1 MPASFSVI
9 ISSLASHQPA
19 AAKQKKMKIAS
30 IINRYIL
37 KEFLAPFAVNVLL
50 FTFILLMAELIQITN
65 WIVNYNINLATV
77 LLMIFYQTPFILI
90 FILPI
95 SVMITVLLT
104 FLRLSNENEILVIKT
119 GGISIYTLLVPV
131 FAFCFIGFV
140 LTVFMSIYGQ
150 PMGRSALRELT
161 RQIVSSN
168 MTIGLKE
175 RTFNDSFGDVVIYV
189 NKIDSKNKLLI
200 DVFIEDKRQHDR
212 VNTVVAPRGKIFTD
226 PQRAVSRLR
235 LYNGTIHQT
244 NLKDKAAH
252 SIHFDRYDISL
263 PMKKSRSKTDTK
275 PKRPKE
281 MSTGDLT
288 RFVNRSNPEDDRYYR
303 ALLELHRR
311 FALPF
316 GCFALGLLAV
326 PLGVQ
331 SKSAKRSF
339 GLFLGLFFYL
349 LYYLLM
355 SVGKIYGET
364 GAYPP
369 VIGMWL
375 PNFVMGGLGLY
386 FLIRTANERSLKFDI
401 IYNRLQQYLLKWF
414 R

>member
-1 MPASFSVI
+1 
-9 ISSLASHQPA
+9 
-19 AAKQKKMKIAS
+19 MKIAS
-30 IINRYIL
+30 IINRYIF
-37 KEFLAPFAVNVLL
+37 KEFLGPFAVNVLF
-50 FTFILLMAELIQITN
+50 FTFIFLMAELIEITN
-65 WIVNYNINLATV
+65 WIVNYNINLTIV
-77 LLMIFYQTPFILI
+77 LQMIFYQIPFLLI
-90 FILPI
+90 FVLPI

-104 FLRLSNENEILVIKT
+104 FLRLSNENEILAMKT
-119 GGISIYTLLVPV
+119 GGISIYALLTSV
-131 FAFCFIGFV
+131 FAFCFLGFV
-140 LTVFMSIYGQ
+140 LTLFMSIYGQ
-150 PMGRSALRELT
+150 PIGRSALRALT
-161 RQIVSSN
+161 REIVSAN

-175 RTFNDSFGDVVIYV
+175 RTFNESFKDVVIYV
-189 NKIDSKNKLLI
+189 NTIDSKDKVLI
-200 DVFIEDKRQHDR
+200 DVFIEDKRQPDR
-212 VNTVVAPRGKIFTD
+212 IITVVAPRGRLFTD
-226 PQRAVSRLR
+226 PQLDTSRLR
-235 LYNGTIHQT
+235 LFDGSIHQA

-263 PMKKSRSKTDTK
+263 PVQKSRSQVNAK

-281 MSTGDLT
+281 MSTGNLT
-288 RFVNRSNPEDDRYYR
+288 RFVNQSNADDERHYR

-339 GLFLGLFFYL
+339 GLFLGLCFYL

-375 PNFVMGGLGLY
+375 PNFAIGGLGLY
-386 FLIRTANERSLKFDI
+386 FLIHTANERSLKVDI
-401 IYNRLQQYLLKWF
+401 VYNRLRLLLLKWF

>member
-1 MPASFSVI
+1 
-9 ISSLASHQPA
+9 
-19 AAKQKKMKIAS
+19 MKIAS
-30 IINRYIL
+30 IINKYIL
-37 KEFLAPFAVNVLL
+37 KEFLGPFAVNVLF
-50 FTFILLMAELIQITN
+50 FTFIFLMAELIEITN
-65 WIVNYNINLATV
+65 WIVNYNINLVTV
-77 LLMIFYQTPFILI
+77 LRMIFYQIPFLLI
-90 FILPI
+90 FVLPI
-95 SVMITVLLT
+95 SVMITILLT
-104 FLRLSNENEILVIKT
+104 FLRLSNDNEILALKT
-119 GGISIYTLLVPV
+119 GGISIYVLLTPV
-131 FAFCFIGFV
+131 FAFCLMGFL

-150 PMGRSALRELT
+150 PMGRSALRDLT
-161 RQIVSSN
+161 REIVSEN

-175 RTFNDSFGDVVIYV
+175 RTFNESFRNVVIYV
-189 NKIDSKNKLLI
+189 NKIDSKDKMLI
-200 DVFIEDKRQHDR
+200 DVFIEDKRQPDR
-212 VNTVVAPRGKIFTD
+212 IITVVAPRGKLFND
-226 PQRAVSRLR
+226 PQNAVSRLR
-235 LYNGTIHQT
+235 LFNGSIHQT
-244 NLKDKAAH
+244 NLKDKTAH

-263 PMKKSRSKTDTK
+263 PMKKSHSQIDTK

-281 MSTGDLT
+281 MSTGNLT
-288 RFVNRSNPEDDRYYR
+288 RFVNRSSAEDDRYYR

-316 GCFALGLLAV
+316 GCFALGLLAL

-355 SVGKIYGET
+355 SVGKIYGEA

-386 FLIRTANERSLKFDI
+386 FLIHTANERSLKVDL
-401 IYNRLQQYLLKWF
+401 IYNRLRQFLLKWF

>member
-1 MPASFSVI
+1 
-9 ISSLASHQPA
+9 
-19 AAKQKKMKIAS
+19 MKITS
-30 IINRYIL
+30 IINKYIL
-37 KEFLAPFAVNVLL
+37 KEFLGPFAINVLF
-50 FTFILLMAELIQITN
+50 FTFLLLMVELIEITN
-65 WIVNYNINLATV
+65 WIVNYNIDLMTV
-77 LLMIFYQTPFILI
+77 LEMIFYQIPFLLI
-90 FILPI
+90 FVLPI

-104 FLRLSNENEILVIKT
+104 FLRLSNENEILAIKT
-119 GGISIYTLLVPV
+119 GGISIYALLIPV
-131 FAFCFIGFV
+131 FAFCFLGFG
-140 LTVFMSIYGQ
+140 LTLFMSVYGQ
-150 PMGRSALRELT
+150 PIGRSALRALT
-161 RQIVSSN
+161 REIVSAN
-168 MTIGLKE
+168 VTIGVKE
-175 RTFNDSFGDVVIYV
+175 RTFNESFKDVVIYV
-189 NKIDSKNKLLI
+189 NTIDSKDKMLI
-200 DVFIEDKRQHDR
+200 DVFIEDKRQPGR
-212 VNTVVAPRGKIFTD
+212 IITVVAPRGKLFND
-226 PQRAVSRLR
+226 PQRDGSLLR
-235 LYNGTIHQT
+235 LFDGSIHQT

-252 SIHFDRYDISL
+252 SIFFDRYDISL
-263 PMKKSRSKTDTK
+263 PMQKSPSQVGSK

-281 MSTGDLT
+281 MRTNSLI
-288 RFVNRSNPEDDRYYR
+288 RFVNRSNTEDERYYR

-355 SVGKIYGET
+355 SLGKIYGET

-375 PNFVMGGLGLY
+375 PNFALGGLGLY
-386 FLIRTANERSLKFDI
+386 FLIHTANERSLKVDL
-401 IYNRLQQYLLKWF
+401 IYNRLRLLILKWV

>member
-1 MPASFSVI
+1 MV
-9 ISSLASHQPA
+9 
-19 AAKQKKMKIAS
+19 
-30 IINRYIL
+30 
-37 KEFLAPFAVNVLL
+37 
-50 FTFILLMAELIQITN
+50 ELIQITN
-65 WIVNYNINLATV
+65 WVVNYNINLMTV
-77 LLMIFYQTPFILI
+77 LQMIFYQIPFLLI
-90 FILPI
+90 FVIPI

-104 FLRLSNENEILVIKT
+104 FLRLSNENEILAIKT
-119 GGISIYTLLVPV
+119 GGISIYALLTPV
-131 FAFCFIGFV
+131 IAFCFLGFV
-140 LTVFMSIYGQ
+140 LTLFMSIYGQ
-150 PMGRSALRELT
+150 PIGRSALRALT
-161 RQIVSSN
+161 REIVSAN

-175 RTFNDSFGDVVIYV
+175 RTFNESFKDVVIYV
-189 NKIDSKNKLLI
+189 NTIDSKDKMLI
-200 DVFIEDKRQHDR
+200 DVFIEDKRQPDR
-212 VNTVVAPRGKIFTD
+212 IITVVAPRGKIFND
-226 PQRAVSRLR
+226 PRRDTSRLR
-235 LYNGTIHQT
+235 LFEGSIHQT

-263 PMKKSRSKTDTK
+263 PNQKSRSQIRTK

-281 MSTGDLT
+281 MSTGNLT
-288 RFVNRSNPEDDRYYR
+288 RFVNRSNAEDERYHR
-303 ALLELHRR
+303 ARMELHRR

-316 GCFALGLLAV
+316 GCFALGLLAM

-364 GAYPP
+364 GAFPP

-375 PNFVMGGLGLY
+375 PNLALGGLGIF
-386 FLIRTANERSLKFDI
+386 FLIHTANERSIKVDV
-401 IYNRLQQYLLKWF
+401 IYNRLRLLLLKWF

>member
-1 MPASFSVI
+1 
-9 ISSLASHQPA
+9 
-19 AAKQKKMKIAS
+19 MKIAS
-30 IINRYIL
+30 TINRYIL
-37 KEFLAPFAVNVLL
+37 KEFLGPFAVNVLF
-50 FTFILLMAELIQITN
+50 FTFIFLMAELIEITN
-65 WIVNYNINLATV
+65 WIVNYNINLMTV
-77 LLMIFYQTPFILI
+77 LQMIFYQIPFLLI
-90 FILPI
+90 FVLPI

-104 FLRLSNENEILVIKT
+104 FLRLSNENEILAIKT
-119 GGISIYTLLVPV
+119 GGISIYALLIPV
-131 FAFCFIGFV
+131 FAFCFMGFV
-140 LTVFMSIYGQ
+140 LTVLMSIYGQ

-161 RQIVSSN
+161 REIVSAN

-175 RTFNDSFGDVVIYV
+175 RTFNESFKDVVIYV
-189 NKIDSKNKLLI
+189 NKIDSKDKMLI
-200 DVFIEDKRQHDR
+200 DVFIEDKRQPDR
-212 VNTVVAPRGKIFTD
+212 VTTVVAPRGKLFSD
-226 PQRAVSRLR
+226 PQSAVSRLR
-235 LYNGTIHQT
+235 LFNGSIHQT
-244 NLKDKAAH
+244 NLKDKAAQ
-252 SIHFDRYDISL
+252 SIHFDRYDIRL
-263 PMKKSRSKTDTK
+263 PMKKSDSLIDTK

-281 MSTGDLT
+281 MSTSNLT
-288 RFVNRSNPEDDRYYR
+288 RFVNRSNAEDERYYR

-375 PNFVMGGLGLY
+375 PNFVLGGLGLY
-386 FLIRTANERSLKFDI
+386 FLIHTANERSLKVDT
-401 IYNRLQQYLLKWF
+401 IYNQLQHLAHKWF

>member
-1 MPASFSVI
+1 MRKLNIFKYVTVVANRST
-9 ISSLASHQPA
+9 
-19 AAKQKKMKIAS
+19 KQKKMKIAS

-37 KEFLAPFAVNVLL
+37 KEFLAPFAVNVLF
-50 FTFILLMAELIQITN
+50 FTFIFLMAELIEITN
-65 WIVNYNINLATV
+65 WIVNYNNNLATV
-77 LLMIFYQTPFILI
+77 LLMIFYQTPFLLI
-90 FILPI
+90 FVLPI

-104 FLRLSNENEILVIKT
+104 FLRLSNDNEILAIKT
-119 GGISIYTLLVPV
+119 SGISIYALLTPV
-131 FAFCFIGFV
+131 FAFCFMGFV
-140 LTVFMSIYGQ
+140 LTLFMSLYGQ

-161 RQIVSSN
+161 RKIFLSN
-168 MTIGLKE
+168 VTIGLKE

-189 NKIDSKNKLLI
+189 NKIDSKDKMLI
-200 DVFIEDKRQHDR
+200 DVFIEDKRQPNR
-212 VNTVVAPRGKIFTD
+212 VNTVVAPRGKIFND
-226 PQRAVSRLR
+226 SQRAVSRLR
-235 LYNGTIHQT
+235 LFNGTIHQT
-244 NLKDKAAH
+244 NLKDKTAH

-263 PMKKSRSKTDTK
+263 PMKKSRSPIDTK

-281 MSTGDLT
+281 MGTGDLT
-288 RFVNRSNPEDDRYYR
+288 RFVNRSNAEDDRYYS

-316 GCFALGLLAV
+316 GSFAFGLLAV
-326 PLGVQ
+326 SLGVQ
-331 SKSAKRSF
+331 SKAAKRSF

-386 FLIRTANERSLKFDI
+386 FLIRTANERSLKVDI
-401 IYNRLQQYLLKWF
+401 IYNRLRQFLLKWF
-414 R
+414 Q